1 MPDSVVR
8 GDRNLELSEMKHRQQ
23 TSGQPI
29 ASPIQS
35 RVDSH

>member
-8 GDRNLELSEMKHRQQ
+8 GDRNLELNEMKHRQQ
-23 TSGQPI
+23 TSA
-29 ASPIQS
+29 ASPLQS